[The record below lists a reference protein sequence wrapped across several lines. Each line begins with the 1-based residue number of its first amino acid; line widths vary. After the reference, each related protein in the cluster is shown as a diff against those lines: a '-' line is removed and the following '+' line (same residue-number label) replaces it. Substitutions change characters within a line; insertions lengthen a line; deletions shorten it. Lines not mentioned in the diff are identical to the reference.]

1 MVRHAKPGP
10 FFVAFADSGADDKVF
25 KFSNDFANNQLTFA
39 YDGADGAA
47 EFVKICY
54 NAGL

>member
-47 EFVKICY
+47 ELVKIRS